1 MKKIEKEIILM
12 DYENSVNQYKRKIG
26 LLDNIILY
34 YNEEILSENQE
45 VIEDNVFDE
54 KNKID
59 DDVLNIEE
67 NENSKETDTEE
78 TKNTDDAND
87 IDNNVEDV
95 KKKEDLLPQDIKLLY
110 RKIMMITH
118 PDKIKNSL
126 LLKEYDEYYKYAV
139 EAKKNNNE
147 LDIIYI
153 AYKLNIKEV
162 YNVDNEYFNKLK
174 YNITKKNTDITRIE
188 NSPYWVWYYTDNNSL
203 KNIMK
208 NEIKKHSNR

>member
-12 DYENSVNQYKRKIG
+12 DYENSVNQYKKKIG

-147 LDIIYI
+147 QDIIYI

-162 YNVDNEYFNKLK
+162 YDIDNEYFKKLK

-208 NEIKKHSNR
+208 NEIKKHTNR